1 MKSIAALAEFEKREM
16 HKVSVSKKSERY
28 VVIANQ
34 WCSAQRIKI
43 LMTAGGSHT
52 LM

>member
-1 MKSIAALAEFEKREM
+1 MQLSLFFVPFEQRRKT
-16 HKVSVSKKSERY
+16 H
-28 VVIANQ
+28 VIANQ